1 MSDMKQYLS
10 ALDIPLEQK
19 RYVMNFCKKIEYLDE
34 LHDAA
39 TKDTQGYVCSGFGD
53 FNSNICFVF
62 KDSHMYDIVRPLIQE
77 VLDKFDI
84 NAWSIYVTFVNKT
97 QKEYSKKYS
106 FLVNELHAINP
117 KALYV
122 FDNDDVSYNTIIKT
136 FGSYG
141 ITLPEKHFMI
151 NVQDLA
157 STDIDIRK
165 HLWYAFRYL
174 INYKEIKQEG

>member
-10 ALDIPLEQK
+10 SLDIASEKK

-39 TKDTQGYVCSGFGD
+39 TRDIQGYVCSGFGD

-62 KDSHMYDIVRPLIQE
+62 KDSYMYEVVRPLIQE
-77 VLDKFDI
+77 ILSKFNIDTYDI
-84 NAWSIYVTFVNKT
+84 YITFINKT
-97 QKEYSKKYS
+97 QQEYSKKYS
-106 FLVNELHAINP
+106 FLVNELHAIGP

-122 FDNDDVSYNTIIKT
+122 FDNDNVSYDTIIKT

-141 ITLPEKHFMI
+141 MALPEKHFI
-151 NVQDLA
+151 VNAQDLA
-157 STDIDIRK
+157 STDIDTKK
-165 HLWYAFRYL
+165 HLWNVFRYL
-174 INYKEIKQEG
+174 INYKQIKQEG